1 MVILGG
7 SLQTPAPAPRSR
19 RAQGSPAQSYGAGGC
34 ALKRLF
40 LQE

>member
-1 MVILGG
+1 MGFLANTGKIASGPVRAGLG
-7 SLQTPAPAPRSR
+7 
-19 RAQGSPAQSYGAGGC
+19 PAQSYGAPGC

>member
-1 MVILGG
+1 MG
-7 SLQTPAPAPRSR
+7 SLANTRKTAIDLLGAGPMR
-19 RAQGSPAQSYGAGGC
+19 PAQSYGAPGC

>member
-1 MVILGG
+1 MD
-7 SLQTPAPAPRSR
+7 SLANTRKTAIGATGADPM
-19 RAQGSPAQSYGAGGC
+19 GPAQSYGALGC